1 MKQRLPAG
9 EDKKYKQENMQ
20 ITKAKRYYY

>member
-1 MKQRLPAG
+1 MEHWLPAG

>member
-1 MKQRLPAG
+1 MDHRLPAV